1 MTDALIDVAGAG
13 NRAAR
18 RRLAL
23 YAACTGVQV
32 RRGPGWFAVATGVVS
47 NDMNGVVSR
56 AGTSVPDALID
67 ELVGWFAELA
77 MPASWLTSAP
87 DSRVTA
93 ALVER
98 GSTPER
104 TGWWAGRQLDRPLP
118 VPEVAADVVIDRV
131 HSGDDLNDWLDVAG
145 SCGWV
150 GSSEDR
156 SARRTLYSVIG
167 LDHSHLTHWIARR
180 GGTPVGMASSFVDS
194 DVIDLCNLAVVEP
207 HRRTGIGRGLVIRRV
222 LESQRLGARLAVSA
236 LSPPGWQLYRPLGF
250 ASVPVVADT
259 WFYLP
264 EA

>member
-1 MTDALIDVAGAG
+1 MASQLTDALIDVAGAG

-23 YAACTGVQV
+23 YAACSDVQV

-77 MPASWLTSAP
+77 MPASWLTSASP

-104 TGWWAGRQLDRPLP
+104 TGW
-118 VPEVAADVVIDRV
+118 
-131 HSGDDLNDWLDVAG
+131 
-145 SCGWV
+145 
-150 GSSEDR
+150 
-156 SARRTLYSVIG
+156 
-167 LDHSHLTHWIARR
+167 
-180 GGTPVGMASSFVDS
+180 
-194 DVIDLCNLAVVEP
+194 
-207 HRRTGIGRGLVIRRV
+207 
-222 LESQRLGARLAVSA
+222 
-236 LSPPGWQLYRPLGF
+236 
-250 ASVPVVADT
+250 
-259 WFYLP
+259 
-264 EA
+264 